1 MNLLLFKKFP
11 FFETLHLDGGR
22 VVRAEIRLNRGGR
35 SMRMRMSRDHQS
47 VIITVPRFI
56 DMSAIKNFVA
66 GHGDWLDRN
75 YNIAKNVVSFTPR
88 AIIPLLGFKT
98 RLEIAPPRSKLQFIT
113 CEGEENYQARL
124 IIPSSEINFSEK
136 TRVALRK
143 MSLQKAREL
152 VDEFAPKLNRIP
164 SKVAVRDTKS
174 RWGSCNSKGSLM
186 FAWRLIF
193 APEAVFREV
202 VAHELAHLKE
212 MNHSRAFYA
221 ELERL
226 MPDYKKY
233 KDWLKHNGR
242 GLHLIG

>member
-1 MNLLLFKKFP
+1 VNLLLFKKFP
-11 FFETLHLDGGR
+11 FSETFHLEGGR

-35 SMRMRMSRDHQS
+35 TMRMRMSKDHQS

-56 DMSAIKNFVA
+56 YMSAIKRFVD
-66 GHGDWLDRN
+66 GHADWLERN
-75 YNIAKNVVSFTPR
+75 YNVASSVVSFAPG
-88 AIIPLLGFKT
+88 AIVPVLGKPT
-98 RLEIAPPRSKLQFIT
+98 LLEIAPPRTKTRLIEVDGAQ
-113 CEGEENYQARL
+113 NYQARL
-124 IIPSSEINFSEK
+124 IIASPEINFAEK

-143 MSLQKAREL
+143 MSLQKAQEF

-164 SKVAVRDTKS
+164 AKVAVRDTKS
-174 RWGSCNSKGSLM
+174 RWGSCNSKGNLM

-193 APEAVFREV
+193 APEMVFKEV

-233 KDWLKHNGR
+233 KDWLKQNGR

>member
-11 FFETLHLDGGR
+11 FFETFHLDGGR

-56 DMSAIKNFVA
+56 DMSAIKKFVA
-66 GHGDWLDRN
+66 GNDAWLDRN
-75 YNIAKNVVSFTPR
+75 YNIAKNVVAFAPG
-88 AIIPLLGFKT
+88 AIIPILGFT
-98 RLEIAPPRSKLQFIT
+98 TLLEISPPRTKLQFIR
-113 CEGEENYQARL
+113 CDDGGDYQARL
-124 IIPSSEINFSEK
+124 IIPSSEINFAEK

-164 SKVAVRDTKS
+164 AKVAVRDTKS
-174 RWGSCNSKGSLM
+174 RWGSCSSKGDLM

-193 APEAVFREV
+193 APEAVFKEV

-221 ELERL
+221 ELERI